1 MEQFNFLVNR
11 SDIHNTAVK
20 STTLEPLAAGDVLL
34 AIDHFAF
41 TANNIT
47 YAAFGEAM
55 KYWDFFPVQDGW
67 GCVPVWGFAD
77 VIESKCDGVAV
88 GERFYGYYPMASHLR
103 VTPAKPSKS
112 GFIDSSPHRRHLS
125 TVYNSYQN
133 IANAPGYNAK
143 IEDLQMLFQPLF
155 MTSFLI
161 DDFLKEND
169 FFGAQQVILSSASS
183 KTAYGLAFML
193 SRRPDI
199 KVVGLT
205 SPSNVAFTE
214 SLGFYDQVIT
224 YDDTSALD
232 TDIPANYVDMAGS
245 GDVRANVHNA
255 FADTLLYSCSVGASH
270 WDKMTSNAGLP
281 GAKPTRFFAPDR
293 VQKRTKDWGPAGV
306 QQRSAEAWLSFIGRA
321 GSLIDIV
328 HETGTDAMGSVYSDT
343 LNGKADPK
351 NGYIL
356 SF

>member
-1 MEQFNFLVNR
+1 MENVNFLVNR
-11 SDIHNTAVK
+11 NDIHDTTVK
-20 STTLEPLAAGDVLL
+20 SATTKPLAAGDVLL

-47 YAAFGEAM
+47 YAAFGDAM
-55 KYWDFFPVQDGW
+55 KYWDFFPAQEGW

-103 VTPAKPSKS
+103 VTPAKLSKS

-125 TVYNSYQN
+125 TVYNNYQN
-133 IANAPGYNAK
+133 VANDPGYNPK

-161 DDFLKEND
+161 DDFLEEND

-199 KVVGLT
+199 KVIGLT

-224 YDDTSALD
+224 YDDISALD
-232 TDIPANYVDMAGS
+232 TDIPATYVDMAGS
-245 GDVRANVHNA
+245 GDVRASVHVA
-255 FADTLLYSCSVGASH
+255 FADNLTYSCSVGASH
-270 WDKMTSNAGLP
+270 WDKLTSNTGLP
-281 GAKPTRFFAPDR
+281 GAKPTMFFAPDR
-293 VQKRTKDWGPAGV
+293 VQQRTKDWGPAGV
-306 QQRSAEAWLSFIGRA
+306 QQRSAKAWQGFIARA
-321 GSLIDIV
+321 GSLIGVV